1 MTKGK
6 GQKDK
11 EKLEGTK
18 KVIRSVNRKRT
29 NNTITKEKG
38 QKDKENLEDTCLSFY
53 LGLLITSLVS
63 SSFSLYFCP
72 FSFVIVLSV
81 LLFTASH
88 YLFGIFNLL
97 FELQDTKGV
106 IRSCK

>member
-38 QKDKENLEDTCLSFY
+38 QKDKENLEDT
-53 LGLLITSLVS
+53 
-63 SSFSLYFCP
+63 
-72 FSFVIVLSV
+72 
-81 LLFTASH
+81 
-88 YLFGIFNLL
+88 
-97 FELQDTKGV
+97 KGV
-106 IRSCK
+106 IRSRK